1 MAKGKI
7 LQEAKPGD
15 VCVLHFDDPLVRSL
29 LPLPFG
35 VQKVLFGQT
44 AGCDV
49 GLVACESTHGGLGV
63 SYRDKMVICFL
74 FRVEFVIPSP
84 GLHLALNACAAAA
97 VATLLGVSLSQVG
110 SCLSAFTPV
119 KMRSELEVARNGV
132 KIVNDVYNA
141 NPVSSRAAIDLLKST
156 IDCKGQK
163 IAILG
168 DMLELGPSWE
178 EVLHVQQPRI

>member
-1 MAKGKI
+1 M
-7 LQEAKPGD
+7 
-15 VCVLHFDDPLVRSL
+15 
-29 LPLPFG
+29 
-35 VQKVLFGQT
+35 
-44 AGCDV
+44 
-49 GLVACESTHGGLGV
+49 
-63 SYRDKMVICFL
+63 
-74 FRVEFVIPSP
+74 VEFVIPSP

-110 SCLSAFTPV
+110 ICLSAFTPV

-141 NPVSSRAAIDLLKST
+141 NPVSSRAAIDLLKS

-168 DMLELGPSWE
+168 DMLELGAIEYVGVS
-178 EVLHVQQPRI
+178 QDDS